1 MLWLILENVVLPWQ
15 VRITSFTMQR
25 RPFVIALLLFATIL
39 KVDAKNRIEGDPPTM
54 SFGIEQDVLPYFLNG
69 YILTG
74 WIGRDF
80 SRYRFSYAEAS
91 TPGFYLSDNIASD
104 NVKAFGLS
112 YEYFFKEN
120 FLGLWFG
127 PGIGF
132 WTNSIESDLGLTAI
146 NQSAIFTLGG
156 GYNIPIG
163 KFFYI
168 SPWVAVHSRVSGTQT
183 IPLGNT
189 IYQPARFTPEVSFK
203 IGLKW
208 PT

>member
-1 MLWLILENVVLPWQ
+1 MKGKPYVVA
-15 VRITSFTMQR
+15 F
-25 RPFVIALLLFATIL
+25 LLFVFGVKAS
-39 KVDAKNRIEGDPPTM
+39 AKKLIDGNPPAI

-112 YEYFFKEN
+112 FEYFFREN
-120 FLGLWFG
+120 FQGLWFG

-132 WTNSIESDLGLTAI
+132 WTNSVESDLGFTAI
-146 NQSAIFTLGG
+146 NQSAIFTMGG

-163 KFFYI
+163 KFFYV
-168 SPWVAVHSRVSGTQT
+168 SPWLAVHSRVSGTQT

-189 IYQPARFTPEVSFK
+189 IYQPARFTPELSIKVGIK
-203 IGLKW
+203 L
-208 PT
+208 PH